1 MKITVRHVLDLILSK
16 NFIGVEMTIALV
28 RVSNLNIQ
36 LKLTKSIAI
45 VNCEYHVPGC
55 GECSYFEG
63 GGSNKVVT
71 C

>member
-45 VNCEYHVPGC
+45 IVNTMYQDVESVHILRV
-55 GECSYFEG
+55 EVLI
-63 GGSNKVVT
+63 K
-71 C
+71 

>member
-45 VNCEYHVPGC
+45 V
-55 GECSYFEG
+55 
-63 GGSNKVVT
+63 SNL
-71 C
+71 